1 VLVPEHD
8 RALLSLLQRHT
19 LAQPWWLGYL
29 ETGASDVVFYDAP
42 KVKLYWSWDYV
53 LVGAGPEQAA
63 RSSGT

>member
-42 KVKLYWSWDYV
+42 K
-53 LVGAGPEQAA
+53 
-63 RSSGT
+63 